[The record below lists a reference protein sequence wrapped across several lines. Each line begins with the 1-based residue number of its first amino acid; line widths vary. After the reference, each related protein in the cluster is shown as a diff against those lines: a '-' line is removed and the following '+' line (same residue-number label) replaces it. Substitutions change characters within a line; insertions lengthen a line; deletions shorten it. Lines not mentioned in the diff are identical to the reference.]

1 MTTTTA
7 PFRRFAWSVLGYDLA
22 VIVWGA
28 YVRATGSGAGCGR
41 HWPTCQGEVIP
52 RSPAV
57 ETLIELTHRVTS
69 GLAFLLVVA
78 LLVWARRL
86 LAPGHPARKAA
97 ALSLAFMVTEAL
109 LGAGLVLFGWVARDA
124 SASRALAMSLHLAN
138 TFALLAALTLTAAWS
153 EGPAGLAPRGRG
165 ALPIALA
172 LGAGAM
178 LLVGITGAVTALGDT
193 LFPAATLA
201 EGLRQDLDPRTQ
213 LLLRLRVVHPPAA
226 VLAGL
231 VLVYGAT
238 LAARGSASPRAR
250 RAALVLGALVVVQLV
265 AGAVNLGLLAPVGL
279 QLVHLLLADLVWIAL
294 VVLAAASLAPTPFP
308 RRSPRSSGTW
318 RRAAP
323 GTSAR

>member
-1 MTTTTA
+1 MTTPRTT
-7 PFRRFAWSVLGYDLA
+7 PFRRFAWAVLGYDLA

-57 ETLIELTHRVTS
+57 ATLIELTHRVTS

-78 LLVWARRL
+78 LLVWARRV

-97 ALSLAFMVTEAL
+97 ALSLVFMVTEAL

-138 TFALLAALTLTAAWS
+138 TFALLAALALTAAWS

-165 ALPIALA
+165 TLPLVLA

-201 EGLRQDLDPRTQ
+201 EGLRQDLQPRTL

-231 VLVYGAT
+231 VLVYGAS
-238 LAARGSASPRAR
+238 LAARGAASARAR
-250 RAALVLGALVVVQLV
+250 RMALVLGALVVVQLV
-265 AGAVNLGLLAPVGL
+265 AGAVNLGLLAPVWL
-279 QLVHLLLADLVWIAL
+279 QLVHLLLADLVWVSL
-294 VVLAAASLAPTPFP
+294 VVLAGAALAPTEA
-308 RRSPRSSGTW
+308 G
-318 RRAAP
+318 AP
-323 GTSAR
+323 ALPSTAGARG

>member
-1 MTTTTA
+1 MTAARTSS
-7 PFRRFAWSVLGYDLA
+7 FRRFAWSVLGWDLA
-22 VIVWGA
+22 VIAWGA

-78 LLVWARRL
+78 LVVWARRVFS
-86 LAPGHPARKAA
+86 PGHPARRAA

-124 SASRALAMSLHLAN
+124 SAARGLAMSLHLAN
-138 TFALLAALTLTAAWS
+138 TFALLAALALTAAWS
-153 EGPAGLAPRGRG
+153 DGPAGLSTRGRG
-165 ALPIALA
+165 ALPLALA

-178 LLVGITGAVTALGDT
+178 LLAGVTGAVAALGDT

-201 EGLRQDLDPRTQ
+201 EGLRQDLDPRTA

-231 VLVYGAT
+231 ILVYGAS
-238 LAARGSASPRAR
+238 LAARGSSSRAR
-250 RAALVLGALVVVQLV
+250 RAALVLSALVVAQIV
-265 AGAVNLGLLAPVGL
+265 AGAVNLGLGAPVWL

-294 VVLAAASLAPTPFP
+294 VVLAAASLGPAGAAAP
-308 RRSPRSSGTW
+308 SSGPLPSVAG
-318 RRAAP
+318 AAER
-323 GTSAR
+323 T